1 MATEIILLNA
11 NDFTSQTYG
20 EQDVNLISTFDVTTY
35 LSSSSYI
42 EFFIY
47 DNNQNILSSQY
58 NFSQYT
64 VLNNGQ
70 SPGSNDDISQIEIN
84 PEENLVNL
92 GYDQGQYITYYNF
105 FNKQIGSEVQQLY
118 ISEISSDRT
127 EVRLDST
134 SLTNADIVEQANN
147 LILQRENSLYFL
159 DFYLNFGDNQLS
171 IANNIQLDDTD
182 PNNPT
187 ILIKLYEALPDQFD
201 LNSTLWVVTLFEES
215 TAYQVTFEDSPI
227 IILDTV
233 PAKGPNFNLA
243 IKDQINN
250 STLSYDYTLLTT
262 TALSSSY
269 NQLSSL
275 LEEKEID
282 INIDYTDFSQF
293 THFSS
298 IQTRLENFYY
308 KVSLL
313 EDYSSSIATLNNTT
327 NNNPSASIAIYEAK
341 INNIITNF
349 DGYDYYLYYTS
360 GSGAWPKSTSQP
372 PYALYPIGSPE
383 VLTWYGSDNESS
395 PYYGGIILSA
405 SIFDNN
411 NPNNL
416 YYSIPEY
423 LREDPSNEPYQ
434 LFVEMVGQFYDN
446 IWVYYKDVTEKY
458 NADNRLENGVSKDI
472 VADAIRDFGIKL
484 YQNNFSN
491 EDLYTAF
498 LGLTPNGALF
508 PFPNITGSLP
518 TPTGFEYVDTLI
530 SASNDYIPLDDV
542 NKSLYKRI
550 YHNIPYL
557 LKAKGTLPAL
567 RTLITSYGI
576 PDTVL
581 RINEYGGK
589 DRVAQNDWDYWQNT
603 FNYAFYTTGSNYIS
617 SIFGPINPSWDSL
630 DNLPNSVAL
639 RFKTNG
645 LPTSSIP
652 ASQSLW
658 NTDDSNL
665 FLNLRYAGTGY
676 NTNPPTPNNPL
687 GLPYSGSVVDPY
699 YQYAYLDFY
708 PNVQLNPSI
717 SASVYLPFFNGDW
730 WSVVINRDP
739 FDATNSTFTLFS
751 GNKVY
756 EGGDNGTS
764 IGFFESS
771 SVTSN
776 YDEWVAGGLSN
787 FAKGPVTINGDQY
800 EAFSGSLQEIRY
812 YTNALDKDIIKNYVM
827 NPHSIQGN
835 SLNSTPTELIFRA
848 PLGGELYTGS
858 VSIHPKVTGSW
869 VTTSSFNLDSTFT
882 FFTTPTFNPN
892 TEYFFYDQPAVGIK
906 NAVSDKIRLE
916 DEVYPS
922 GDTLSPFRSLAQN
935 VAVSSSYT
943 ANTNLLEVAFSPQD
957 EINEDIMDQIGFFNI
972 GEYIGDPRLRSSS
985 AESYPALDKLR
996 NDYFEKYTS
1005 NYDLVDYIR
1014 LIKFFDNSLFKMI
1027 KDFVPART
1035 SLASGIVIKQH
1046 ILERNKYPQPKVN
1059 NYSTI
1064 AYYTSGSNPPSGSGS
1079 INNSP
1084 LTFQN
1089 IAVSGTIAPAW
1100 NNFQP
1105 GTIENFSGG
1114 TGGTFEIF
1122 NGVNT
1127 SPYGPNGTGPNNIFN
1142 ITQSWYENT
1151 ITPSGSILILHD
1163 AQDEFYDG
1171 EFSGSI
1177 ITVTT
1182 QSLAQPYNIE
1192 NISVNYKHVY
1202 YYGISPTQNDIFES
1216 NFLSPQTSPQPGEIL
1231 FFNYERSTF
1240 YSNPTLNS
1248 YTTTFVKIAKKDCDG
1263 NDNSLPLGQ
1272 ITKFLIFNPNQAIVY
1287 PSNYSLQF
1295 DEYDVVIANEYPDYY
1310 LYETNRTWD
1319 ILSAIGP
1326 IIDPHDNQVFDYT
1339 ISSSV
1344 TSSFPLFI
1352 DLGQYDLNKI
1362 GSFSQSLP
1370 NTNLP
1375 HYGTPYF
1382 TTSSGYYVLENT
1394 PNVPLIISASLVTS
1408 GSSTGRFQLILNR
1421 QGNYSILANQ
1431 TYGSGANVISRVSC
1445 SYYGIQED
1453 QIFLTAYKSNLLSS
1467 STLKSCSISITQSW
1481 NNFILDTWYGPSTS
1495 SCAPTILEPYI
1506 EAPNYYYSDY
1516 NPTMNN
1522 INSDRLSTIYEDV
1535 AYYPG
1540 ITVPT
1545 NFGLIISGSAFK
1557 AAVQDS
1563 NYTSKRVINPRY
1575 NGVKSTNQYL
1585 NTWTPGDTG
1594 TYGKTPSTQNLKT
1607 MVAYCDWISGWPPE
1621 RMNASAIHIQY
1632 LIKSDG
1638 SVVIP
1643 NTSENSLYD
1652 NKGTFESGERLII
1665 EPKTISSGQA
1675 TQYRNI
1681 LRGGTRI
1688 EPILYT
1694 QIGHT
1699 PPNWTSSISLYNGN
1713 SSNPITDNSLNAT
1726 LNPSPLL
1733 APYAQEITNIA
1744 LPIGYPPTTGGW
1756 NVTYDPGNNWASY
1769 VYNVDN
1775 DTILE
1780 GCNLII
1786 EAQFVIRN
1794 GYASDTMDVTIY
1806 PRKDTTPAA
1815 TLLSPPQQYQIPPNT
1830 TITVN
1835 FNYNL
1840 TPGVD
1845 FINTDEFWF
1854 EIVKT
1859 TTTSNPGFVS
1869 IVANGS
1875 YIKITQDPIPNP
1887 LPPIFVASGSIFNY
1901 PTSSTYNQAS
1911 SSLAGIIFI
1920 PNLSSSLNTYYNTPG
1935 IKQQDISGSG
1945 FNSITLDWNVKYGDE
1960 FRFEGREDRT
1970 YAVKHVY
1977 EPTNQSSERI
1987 SNTGSL
1993 EIHLDK
1999 ALPSQSINLDHFL
2012 IRRYIDDASV
2022 VLMEGFKPLNTSGP
2036 FIVRPE
2042 YLVPE
2047 LNKTVDEFI
2056 LDLTQKGLL

>member
-1 MATEIILLNA
+1 MAAEIILLNA

-20 EQDVNLISTFDVTTY
+20 EQDVNLISTFDVTTF

-64 VLNNGQ
+64 VLDNGQ

-84 PEENLVNL
+84 PEENLINL

-127 EVRLDST
+127 EIRLDST

-159 DFYLNFGDNQLS
+159 DFYLNFGDNQLP
-171 IANNIQLDDTD
+171 IANNIQLDDQD

-215 TAYQVTFEDSPI
+215 TAYQVTFEDTPI

-233 PAKGPNFNLA
+233 PTKGPNFNLD

-250 STLSYDYTLLTT
+250 STLSYDYTQLTAT
-262 TALSSSY
+262 SLTSSF

-282 INIDYTDFSQF
+282 INIDYTDFNQF

-372 PYALYPIGSPE
+372 PYTLYPIGSPE
-383 VLTWYGSDNESS
+383 VLTWYGSDNEFS
-395 PYYGGIILSA
+395 PYYGGVILSA

-423 LREDPSNEPYQ
+423 LREDPANEPYQ

-446 IWVYYKDVTEKY
+446 IWIYYKDVTEKY

-498 LGLTPNGALF
+498 LGLTPEGALF

-589 DRVAQNDWDYWQNT
+589 DRAIQNDWDYWQNT
-603 FNYAFYTTGSNYIS
+603 FNYTFYTTGSNYIS

-676 NTNPPTPNNPL
+676 NLNPPTPNNPA
-687 GLPYSGSVVDPY
+687 GLPYLGSVVDPY

-717 SASVYLPFFNGDW
+717 SCSIYLPFFNGDW

-739 FDATNSTFTLFS
+739 FDATNSTFELYS

-771 SVTSN
+771 SITSN
-776 YDEWVAGGLSN
+776 HDEWVAGGLSN

-812 YTNALDKDIIKNYVM
+812 YTNALDKDIIKNYIM

-835 SLNSTPTELIFRA
+835 SLNSTPNELIFRA

-858 VSIHPKVTGSW
+858 ISIHPKVTGSW
-869 VTTSSFNLDSTFT
+869 ETTSSFNLDSNFT

-892 TEYFFYDQPAVGIK
+892 KEYFFYDQPAVGIK

-957 EINEDIMDQIGFFNI
+957 EINEDIMDQIGYFNI

-1035 SLASGIVIKQH
+1035 SLASGVVIKQH

-1114 TGGTFEIF
+1114 TGGTFEMF
-1122 NGVNT
+1122 NGLST
-1127 SPYGPNGTGPNNIFN
+1127 SPVGTNGTGPNNIFN
-1142 ITQSWYENT
+1142 ITQSWIENIMT
-1151 ITPSGSILILHD
+1151 TSGSIPISHS

-1171 EFSGSI
+1171 EFSGSYI
-1177 ITVTT
+1177 KVDNGELNEANYLKNPQNI
-1182 QSLAQPYNIE
+1182 LLNYN
-1192 NISVNYKHVY
+1192 
-1202 YYGISPTQNDIFES
+1202 
-1216 NFLSPQTSPQPGEIL
+1216 
-1231 FFNYERSTF
+1231 
-1240 YSNPTLNS
+1240 
-1248 YTTTFVKIAKKDCDG
+1248 
-1263 NDNSLPLGQ
+1263 
-1272 ITKFLIFNPNQAIVY
+1272 
-1287 PSNYSLQF
+1287 
-1295 DEYDVVIANEYPDYY
+1295 
-1310 LYETNRTWD
+1310 
-1319 ILSAIGP
+1319 
-1326 IIDPHDNQVFDYT
+1326 
-1339 ISSSV
+1339 
-1344 TSSFPLFI
+1344 
-1352 DLGQYDLNKI
+1352 
-1362 GSFSQSLP
+1362 
-1370 NTNLP
+1370 
-1375 HYGTPYF
+1375 
-1382 TTSSGYYVLENT
+1382 
-1394 PNVPLIISASLVTS
+1394 TS
-1408 GSSTGRFQLILNR
+1408 GSTSTTPPNGYLTWQSSLGYNGSNYFLYVSSIYINEIDLN
-1421 QGNYSILANQ
+1421 GNNI
-1431 TYGSGANVISRVSC
+1431 
-1445 SYYGIQED
+1445 E
-1453 QIFLTAYKSNLLSS
+1453 TALSNLSAGNTVNFTISGSIVDGFTTQYSPTLQGLITSIVITSPSVWRINLSQN
-1467 STLKSCSISITQSW
+1467 LGTQAIYHIPIVNYPTYTNSPGIYL
-1481 NNFILDTWYGPSTS
+1481 NSPLYLD
-1495 SCAPTILEPYI
+1495 PYI
-1506 EAPNYYYSDY
+1506 NDIPNFYYSDS

-1522 INSDRLSTIYEDV
+1522 INADRLSTIYEEV

-1545 NFGLIISGSAFK
+1545 NFNLIISGSAFK

-1585 NTWTPGDTG
+1585 NTWTLGDTG

-1607 MVAYCDWISGWPPE
+1607 MVAYCDWIGGWPPE

-1638 SVVIP
+1638 TIVIP
-1643 NTSENSLYD
+1643 NVSENSLFD
-1652 NKGTFESGERLII
+1652 NKGTFETGERLII
-1665 EPKTISSGQA
+1665 EPRTISSGQT

-1681 LRGGTRI
+1681 LRGGTTI
-1688 EPILYT
+1688 VPLMTTQSGSYT
-1694 QIGHT
+1694 TTAIAKWTGSLVFKDPNDPSSFADFVTGST
-1699 PPNWTSSISLYNGN
+1699 PNTSLWRSGSGAGYKNAIWMDISINNRSLAFDIPVTT
-1713 SSNPITDNSLNAT
+1713 S
-1726 LNPSPLL
+1726 
-1733 APYAQEITNIA
+1733 YAQ
-1744 LPIGYPPTTGGW
+1744 
-1756 NVTYDPGNNWASY
+1756 
-1769 VYNVDN
+1769 
-1775 DTILE
+1775 LE
-1780 GCNLII
+1780 
-1786 EAQFVIRN
+1786 
-1794 GYASDTMDVTIY
+1794 M
-1806 PRKDTTPAA
+1806 P
-1815 TLLSPPQQYQIPPNT
+1815 
-1830 TITVN
+1830 
-1835 FNYNL
+1835 
-1840 TPGVD
+1840 
-1845 FINTDEFWF
+1845 
-1854 EIVKT
+1854 
-1859 TTTSNPGFVS
+1859 
-1869 IVANGS
+1869 
-1875 YIKITQDPIPNP
+1875 
-1887 LPPIFVASGSIFNY
+1887 
-1901 PTSSTYNQAS
+1901 
-1911 SSLAGIIFI
+1911 
-1920 PNLSSSLNTYYNTPG
+1920 
-1935 IKQQDISGSG
+1935 GSG
-1945 FNSITLDWNVKYGDE
+1945 FNPFVHPGMPQPGDE
-1960 FRFEGREDRT
+1960 FRFMGLEPQ
-1970 YAVKHVY
+1970 YVFMVASSSVVY
-1977 EPTNQSSERI
+1977 SVGIPDQLI
-1987 SNTGSL
+1987 
-1993 EIHLDK
+1993 IYLDK
-1999 ALPSQSINLDHFL
+1999 PVPTFTDASPSSPWNLNKFVW
-2012 IRRYIDDASV
+2012 RRYIDDASTI
-2022 VLMEGFKPLNTSGP
+2022 LMEGFRPTNSSGP
-2036 FIVRPE
+2036 YLVRPE